1 MANELKRICAWCEKP
16 FILTYRQSYR
26 KKYCSHACSSQA
38 KFFMQ
43 NGRVQYNQE
52 DLRPKREHKIPFDR
66 HYAERQKA
74 QTIEMYARVQL

>member
-1 MANELKRICAWCEKP
+1 MANEPKICAWCEKP
-16 FILTYRQSYR
+16 FTPLRSNK

-38 KFFMQ
+38 NFFMQ

-52 DLRPKREHKIPFDR
+52 DLRPKKEPKIPFDR

-74 QTIEMYARVQL
+74 QTIEMFARVVI